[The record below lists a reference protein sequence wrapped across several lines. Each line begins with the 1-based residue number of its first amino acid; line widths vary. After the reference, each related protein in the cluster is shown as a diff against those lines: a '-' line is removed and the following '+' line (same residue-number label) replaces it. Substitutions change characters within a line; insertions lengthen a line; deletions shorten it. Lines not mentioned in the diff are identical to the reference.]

1 MLHDPQLP
9 ITRRLILQGS
19 KLVTQRLNWRSVWAR
34 LAANISSELGAS
46 LAPVMQRTCTKTIPA
61 NMFAIC
67 TKIIS
72 LRTRRSEKAQHNT
85 DTIHL
90 QQRRTLLLE
99 PFSSQNTSHGSS
111 WIFNSGNG
119 DNRRQQ
125 TPLTSRWVCSDFVL
139 KVWNNSDTS
148 HGLTGKQLLL
158 QISFMYINHFKKIRK
173 KGHVILCKNCAFLLK
188 TPSTFHWVAGDRWCK
203 WQVSKPNHQ
212 NSLVLRTQT
221 VRTTSGPLALSAL
234 SAINFSLLCG
244 PGLSFLQT
252 SLWRCAIRLVWT
264 VTSVT
269 SYYQKS
275 NSHRFTLGADTLWNS
290 RSMQ

>member
-1 MLHDPQLP
+1 MQWLCPESLEQLGHKSWLDGQTT
-9 ITRRLILQGS
+9 I
-19 KLVTQRLNWRSVWAR
+19 
-34 LAANISSELGAS
+34 AANQFH
-46 LAPVMQRTCTKTIPA
+46 VYK
-61 NMFAIC
+61 
-67 TKIIS
+67 
-72 LRTRRSEKAQHNT
+72 
-85 DTIHL
+85 
-90 QQRRTLLLE
+90 
-99 PFSSQNTSHGSS
+99 
-111 WIFNSGNG
+111 
-119 DNRRQQ
+119 
-125 TPLTSRWVCSDFVL
+125 
-139 KVWNNSDTS
+139 
-148 HGLTGKQLLL
+148 
-158 QISFMYINHFKKIRK
+158 SFYKIRK